1 MRTNV
6 SIARER
12 TASRDARRRPRTL
25 ARLGVPA
32 LATVIAL
39 TLVGCAPNLPAARPD
54 PVPAVPP
61 PVLSVAQST
70 AVLGSIKAV
79 LAAGD
84 ANLSDVALGTRLS
97 GPALAIRSAEYKL
110 DLGTGGVRVPTMLP
124 MTAQALITP
133 QTTTWPRSEL
143 VVTVQSDNL
152 QSPRLLVLR
161 QDSPRDQYK
170 LWGWTR
176 LLAGVKM
183 PRTADPA
190 LGSPPLAPDASGFVA
205 SPQDVVA
212 HYVDVLSHGTASA
225 YADEFEPD
233 EYRTGL
239 ASSLA
244 LLQQGLSQVGT
255 VADSYTVAPGELVSM
270 ATATGGA
277 LVVAGITTVT
287 TATVTVAG
295 ASFTLGATE
304 AALAGAGD
312 VKQSETITWS
322 DMVAFYVPP
331 SGSGQRVTVLAAE
344 HQRVSVTAK

>member
-1 MRTNV
+1 MRTNGSTTPGRTV
-6 SIARER
+6 SVGG
-12 TASRDARRRPRTL
+12 SRITHRL
-25 ARLGVPA
+25 AALRVPA
-32 LATVIAL
+32 LALATGL
-39 TLVGCAPNLPAARPD
+39 MLVGCAPNLPAARPD

-70 AVLGSIKAV
+70 KVLGAIKTV

-84 ANLSDVALGTRLS
+84 ANMSDLALSTRLS

-133 QTTTWPRSEL
+133 QTTAWPRSEL
-143 VVTVQSDNL
+143 VVTVQPDNL
-152 QSPRLLVLR
+152 QSPRLLILR
-161 QDSPRDQYK
+161 QNGPRDQYK

-190 LGSPPLAPDASGFVA
+190 LGSPLLAPDAPGLVA
-205 SPQDVVA
+205 TPQDVIA
-212 HYVDVLSHGTASA
+212 HYVDVLSHGTGSA
-225 YADEFEPD
+225 YANEFEPD

-255 VADSYTVAPGELVSM
+255 VADSYTVAPDQLVSM
-270 ATATGGA
+270 GTATGGA

-304 AALAGAGD
+304 AALAGASD

-344 HQRVSVTAK
+344 HQRVSVAAK

>member
-1 MRTNV
+1 MSSSRGAV
-6 SIARER
+6 HVLSVAR
-12 TASRDARRRPRTL
+12 ARAGRRV
-25 ARLGVPA
+25 ARLRAPA
-32 LATVIAL
+32 LALAVAL
-39 TLVGCAPNLPAARPD
+39 TVVGCAPNLPAARPD

-70 AVLGSIKAV
+70 AVLNSIKTV

-84 ANLSDVALGTRLS
+84 ANLSDVALGSRLS

-133 QTTTWPRSEL
+133 QTTTWPRNEL
-143 VVTVQSDNL
+143 VVTVQPDNL

>member
-6 SIARER
+6 SVARDR
-12 TASRDARRRPRTL
+12 TASPVGRLRTL
-25 ARLGVPA
+25 TRLRVPA
-32 LATVIAL
+32 LAAVIAL
-39 TLVGCAPNLPAARPD
+39 ALVGCAPNLPVARPD

-70 AVLGSIKAV
+70 AVLGSIKTV

-143 VVTVQSDNL
+143 VVTVQPDNL

-190 LGSPPLAPDASGFVA
+190 LGSPLLAPDASGFVS

-312 VKQSETITWS
+312 VKQSEAITWS

>member
-1 MRTNV
+1 MAVRM
-6 SIARER
+6 SPAP
-12 TASRDARRRPRTL
+12 SRALPGTRPRAGRGV
-25 ARLGVPA
+25 ARLRAPA
-32 LATVIAL
+32 LALAVVL
-39 TLVGCAPNLPAARPD
+39 TLVGCAPSLPAAHPD

-61 PVLSVAQST
+61 PILSVAQST

-84 ANLSDVALGTRLS
+84 ANLSDVALGTRMS

-124 MTAQALITP
+124 MTAQALVTP
-133 QTTTWPRSEL
+133 QTTTWPRNEL
-143 VVTVQSDNL
+143 VVTVQPDNL

-161 QDSPRDQYK
+161 QDGPRDQYK

-190 LGSPPLAPDASGFVA
+190 IGSPTLAPDASGLVA
-205 SPQDVVA
+205 TPKDVVS
-212 HYVDVLSHGTASA
+212 HYVDVLTNGTASA
-225 YADEFEPD
+225 YAGEFEPD

-244 LLQQGLSQVGT
+244 LLQQGLAQVGT
-255 VADSYTVAPGELVSM
+255 VADSYAVAPDELVSM
-270 ATATGGA
+270 GTADGGA
-277 LVVAGITTVT
+277 LVVAGVT
-287 TATVTVAG
+287 TLTTAKVTVAG
-295 ASFTLGATE
+295 ATFTLGATE
-304 AALAGAGD
+304 AALAGTGE

-331 SGSGQRVTVLAAE
+331 SGSGKLVTVLAAE
-344 HQRVSVTAK
+344 HQRVAVTAQ